1 MFHES
6 KYENTSNDE
15 KGFYRQHHAVATVEE
30 VSQGFI
36 ETRVV
41 KVFTEKPISDAVPEA
56 AVGVV
61 VGVLAELDD
70 VVPFHHL
77 HLELVPVNLGSLGI
91 QLRKIIKFNFGILIF
106 C

>member
-70 VVPFHHL
+70 VGSAQHL
-77 HLELVPVNLGSLGI
+77 CLELGPVDLRSLGI
-91 QLRKIIKFNFGILIF
+91 HLKLKFQAFIIADGK
-106 C
+106 